1 MEGKEKGDMKKVL
14 VVGSLNMDMVLSV
27 DHHPVPGETIIGDGI
42 LIIRVAK
49 GPIRPMQLAS
59 WAAMCESLAV
69 SDGIIMA

>member
-27 DHHPVPGETIIGDGI
+27 LAMAL

>member
-27 DHHPVPGETIIGDGI
+27 DHHPVPGETIIGV
-42 LIIRVAK
+42 RVAK

>member
-27 DHHPVPGETIIGDGI
+27 DHHPVPMAL

>member
-27 DHHPVPGETIIGDGI
+27 DHHPVPGETIAMAL

>member
-27 DHHPVPGETIIGDGI
+27 DHHPVPGRLLAMAL

>member
-42 LIIRVAK
+42 TYHPGGK
-49 GPIRPMQLAS
+49 GANQAS